1 MNDRIPCGN
10 YEALVTYLYDECE
23 PAERERIAAH
33 ISQCASCTEELQGL
47 QDTRA
52 HLGAWTPPSLS
63 LGFQITR
70 TEDAQPGKVLRPAT
84 FAHRDAHREAGWWRQ
99 PLPAWA
105 QMAAA
110 VLIFAAGMSVNPLR
124 GGASAPAIAGGQPDA
139 GVRPVAAASVSRADI
154 ARLDDRLRSLETAQ
168 VERASVQ
175 IPRTAAASISEREL
189 MERVQALVD
198 ARIALTER
206 EHNERS
212 YKVLTNV
219 AQRVDLVEERT
230 QYQEDAL
237 RTMMGGSLIRAS
249 FSPAQ
254 R

>member
-23 PAERERIAAH
+23 PTEREQIAAH
-33 ISQCASCTEELQGL
+33 IAQCASCTEELRGL

-52 HLGAWTPPSLS
+52 HMGAWTPPALP

-70 TEDAQPGKVLRPAT
+70 TEDPQPAKVLRPA
-84 FAHRDAHREAGWWRQ
+84 AWWHQ

-105 QMAAA
+105 QVAAA
-110 VLIFAAGMSVNPLR
+110 VLIFAAGMSVNALR
-124 GGASAPAIAGGQPDA
+124 GDPAVSAGSVVASQSDA
-139 GVRPVAAASVSRADI
+139 VGVRPVAATSVSRADV
-154 ARLDDRLRSLETAQ
+154 ARLDERVRSLETAQ
-168 VERASVQ
+168 LDRASVQ
-175 IPRTAAASISEREL
+175 IPRPAVASISEREL
-189 MERVQALVD
+189 MDRVQALID

-206 EHNERS
+206 QQNERS

-219 AQRVDLVEERT
+219 AQRVDLMEERA

-237 RTMMGGSLIRAS
+237 RTMMGGSLVRAS
-249 FSPAQ
+249 FSPSSTQ